1 MLQSFFMVVGW
12 DVAPFPFAV
21 IAAKIENSAHKL
33 SASNRVVVKLLFTT

>member
-1 MLQSFFMVVGW
+1 MGVGW

-21 IAAKIENSAHKL
+21 IAAKIEYVSVHSAHKL